1 MNTNPFPEWSHN
13 RHTRHTLRL
22 FCESSA
28 RLVTAGL
35 LDADTAG
42 RFLDRAGVPFEDQC
56 RIVREALA
64 VREICPE
71 PEEFTQ
77 LEAACDP

>member
-1 MNTNPFPEWSHN
+1 MNMNPFPEWSHD
-13 RHTRHTLRL
+13 RRTRHALRL
-22 FCESSA
+22 FCESTA

-42 RFLDRAGVPFEDQC
+42 LFLDRAGVPFEDQC

-64 VREICPE
+64 VRELCPE
-71 PEEFTQ
+71 PEEFLD
-77 LEAACDP
+77 LEASV